1 MNCPECGSK
10 ENRTLITNGHLPDE
24 VVRRRVCGSCKH
36 AWYTVEMRVPHYAI
50 GWCERHTNQSKPV
63 LRAALTLQPSFV
75 EPADVMENL
84 AKANAAIQRKAAL
97 KHGEDL

>member
-10 ENRTLITNGHLPDE
+10 NNRTPVTNGHLPDE
-24 VVRRRVCGSCKH
+24 VVRKRVCGSCDH
-36 AWYTVEMRVPHYAI
+36 SWFTVEMAVPAYVI
-50 GWCERHTNQSKPV
+50 GWSDRHQHKPV
-63 LRAALTLQPSFV
+63 LRMPLTLEPSFI

-97 KHGEDL
+97 KYGKDL

>member
-10 ENRTLITNGHLPDE
+10 DNRTLITNGHLPDE

-36 AWYTVEMRVPHYAI
+36 AWYTVEMRVPHHAR

-63 LRAALTLQPSFV
+63 LRMALTLQPSFV
-75 EPADVMENL
+75 EPADVMDNL

-97 KHGEDL
+97 KYREDL